1 MRTKA
6 DEYRANALESF
17 RQSQIT
23 LDREAKDSL
32 KALALR
38 WYALADKWDELERA
52 NRAA

>member
-6 DEYRANALESF
+6 EEYRANALESF
-17 RQSQIT
+17 RQSQVT
-23 LDREAKDSL
+23 LDKEAKEAL

-38 WYALADKWDELERA
+38 WYALADKWDEREQA